1 MDEQLL
7 LPEDPKVGLSLL
19 FKKSNKTFSS
29 NFRIKKSEEFNVVL
43 KEIPFKNKYLL
54 LFKRNNKLGI
64 SRLGIIV
71 RKKVINKAVLRNS
84 FKRMIRETF
93 RLSNL
98 SDRSLDIV
106 ISVRCQPV
114 TTLEGSLALKNLLV
128 QI

>member
-1 MDEQLL
+1 M
-7 LPEDPKVGLSLL
+7 
-19 FKKSNKTFSS
+19 
-29 NFRIKKSEEFNVVL
+29 
-43 KEIPFKNKYLL
+43 
-54 LFKRNNKLGI
+54 
-64 SRLGIIV
+64 
-71 RKKVINKAVLRNS
+71 LRNS

-114 TTLEGSLALKNLLV
+114 TTLERSLALKNLLA